1 MNEILIPI
9 SSKEFKEKVNEL
21 DDDATL
27 NDVLEI
33 LGMNMNREEMM
44 PKEFK

>member
-1 MNEILIPI
+1 MMNQDFDI
-9 SSKEFKEKVNEL
+9 KEFKEKVNEL